1 MSLLRTFLI
10 AVVFALTTVVASADP
25 VDINSAS
32 AEELALVL
40 NGVGAKKAA
49 AIVAYREKNGPFQDV
64 QELTKV
70 SGIGAKL
77 LENNKVNLM
86 VGQTNELKQ

>member
-1 MSLLRTFLI
+1 MSLLRTLLI
-10 AVVFALTTVVASADP
+10 AVVLALTTAVASADP
-25 VDINSAS
+25 VDINSAT

-77 LENNKVNLM
+77 VENNKVNLM
-86 VGQTNELKQ
+86 VGQANELRQ

>member
-1 MSLLRTFLI
+1 MSLFRTLLI
-10 AVVFALTTVVASADP
+10 AVIFVLTTAAASADP
-25 VDINSAS
+25 VDINSAT
-32 AEELALVL
+32 AEELAFVL

-77 LENNKVNLM
+77 VENNKANLM
-86 VGQTNELKQ
+86 VGKTNVLKQ

>member
-1 MSLLRTFLI
+1 MSLFRTLLI
-10 AVVFALTTVVASADP
+10 AVVFALTTAVASADP
-25 VDINSAS
+25 VDINSAT

-49 AIVAYREKNGPFQDV
+49 AIIAYREKNGLFQDV
-64 QELTKV
+64 EELTKV

-77 LENNKVNLM
+77 VENNRPNLM
-86 VGQTNELKQ
+86 VGQTSEPKQ

>member
-77 LENNKVNLM
+77 LENNKMNLM

>member
-1 MSLLRTFLI
+1 MSLFRTLLI
-10 AVVFALTTVVASADP
+10 AVVFALTTTVASADP
-25 VDINSAS
+25 VDINSAT
-32 AEELALVL
+32 AEELALIL

-49 AIVAYREKNGPFQDV
+49 AIVAYREQNGPFQDV

-77 LENNKVNLM
+77 VENNRANLV
-86 VGQTNELKQ
+86 VGQTSDPKQ

>member
-1 MSLLRTFLI
+1 MSLFRTLLI
-10 AVVFALTTVVASADP
+10 AVVFVLTTAAASADP
-25 VDINSAS
+25 VDINSAT
-32 AEELALVL
+32 AEELAFVL

-49 AIVAYREKNGPFQDV
+49 AIIAYREKNGPFQDV

-77 LENNKVNLM
+77 VENNKANLM
-86 VGQTNELKQ
+86 VGKTNELKQ